1 MSKQG
6 NIISFGV
13 FVDSKGNL
21 VTEFKHLPVEKVSTV
36 FDKHDTPF
44 VQKIIRDTKPKLEG
58 LHSYLETELNSLK

>member
-13 FVDSKGNL
+13 FIDSKGNL
-21 VTEFKHLPVEKVSTV
+21 VTEFKHLPVEEVTKV
-36 FDKHDTPF
+36 FNKHDSPF

-58 LHSYLETELNSLK
+58 LHSYLEKELNSLK

>member
-6 NIISFGV
+6 NIISFQV
-13 FVDSKGNL
+13 FIDNKGNL
-21 VTEFKHLPVEKVSTV
+21 VTEFKHLPVEEVTKV
-36 FDKHDTPF
+36 FNKHDTPF